1 MLPPPAHHVVIR
13 ADYGGQVSSYSARV
27 SAYLKRKVT
36 VRIEGECA
44 SACTM
49 VTALP
54 ADRIC
59 VGPQA
64 KLELHQSYLPNR
76 FDPLDTT
83 IRSDDGT
90 ATLMRHYPP
99 KLRDWIAAK
108 GGLTSELITLQGD
121 ELAQVMRICP
131 R

>member
-1 MLPPPAHHVVIR
+1 MLPAPAHHVVIA
-13 ADYGGQVSSYSARV
+13 ADYGGEVTSYSARV

-54 ADRIC
+54 AARIC
-59 VGPQA
+59 VAPGA
-64 KLELHQSYLPNR
+64 KIELHQSYLPNR
-76 FDPLDTT
+76 FNPLDTT
-83 IRSDDGT
+83 IRSESGT
-90 ATLMRHYPP
+90 AELMKHYPP
-99 KLRDWIAAK
+99 KLREWIAAR
-108 GGLTSELITLQGD
+108 GGLTSELMTLEGA